1 MVDRIQTGFPAISKA
16 TANAHPSED
25 GLEVTSERK
34 LRGYATYLEVER
46 NTPLPDGT
54 IRTTY
59 TYRIPRGELGRA
71 LNAGGCI
78 ADEGANENAKAAQP
92 GLGSKPQAS
101 AESQFE
107 EGKRSE

>member
-1 MVDRIQTGFPAISKA
+1 MVDRIQKCSPATRKA
-16 TANAHPSED
+16 TQSYQSTED
-25 GLEVTSERK
+25 RVGVTSERK
-34 LRGYATYLEVER
+34 LRGYARYLEVER

-78 ADEGANENAKAAQP
+78 ADEGVNENAQAAQP
-92 GLGSKPQAS
+92 GPGSKPQAS
-101 AESQFE
+101 AESQYE
-107 EGKRSE
+107 EGK